1 MADARNKF
9 TQPDEDTPFGRHLKE
24 VTRYL
29 NIGVPSFTGTY
40 NATLPEEER
49 WMIQVQVPGRMFMPV
64 TEPIEFSFDAPTWS
78 LGKSMA
84 AHIAMG
90 RIGEVYHKDLKDT
103 IYQICGRRDEHWEM
117 ISTRKDRS
125 IAAFIQELNQHIR
138 RQENQMCVDML
149 DLKKAKTRIKELEEE
164 LKATREDYEEEIEI
178 LVEKNDDLI
187 KKIGIFMGDSTP
199 VDEDEEPQE
208 ISPEDYIII
217 DGTDSEADSSDDDD
231 VDEAGADIM
240 ESTAVEYF

>member
-1 MADARNKF
+1 M
-9 TQPDEDTPFGRHLKE
+9 
-24 VTRYL
+24 
-29 NIGVPSFTGTY
+29 S
-40 NATLPEEER
+40 
-49 WMIQVQVPGRMFMPV
+49 QVQVPGRTFMPV

-90 RIGEVYHKDLKDT
+90 RIGEVYRNDLKDT

-138 RQENQMCVDML
+138 RQENQMCADMI
-149 DLKKAKTRIKELEEE
+149 DLKKAKIRIKELEEE
-164 LKATREDYEEEIEI
+164 LKATREDFEQEIEV

-187 KKIGIFMGDSTP
+187 KKIGIFMGGPTP
-199 VDEDEEPQE
+199 VEEDEEPKE
-208 ISPEDYIII
+208 IRPEDYIII
-217 DGTDSEADSSDDDD
+217 DDTDSDPDDSDDDY

-240 ESTAVEYF
+240 ESATEEYF